1 VLLAATK
8 KHIDDRLTNGFNSKT
23 NKNLKSYNFKSM
35 QKKKVLVFLAKAFET
50 MEFCVFI
57 DVLGWAR
64 VDYGHNIFVDTCG
77 FTDKVTSTF
86 NVTVIVDK
94 TIGEIN
100 VDEYDALAI
109 PGGFG
114 EFGYY
119 EEAYDER
126 FLKLIREFDAK
137 GKIIATV
144 CSGAFPLGKS
154 GIIKNRKAT
163 TYHLK
168 NGYWQEKLKEFGVN
182 VVNEPVVIDGN
193 IITSY
198 CPETAPKVAFELLK
212 MLTTEDDVA
221 IIKKAMGF

>member
-1 VLLAATK
+1 
-8 KHIDDRLTNGFNSKT
+8 
-23 NKNLKSYNFKSM
+23 M
-35 QKKKVLVFLAKAFET
+35 QNKKVLVFLAKAFET
-50 MEFCVFI
+50 MEFSVFI

-64 VDYGHNIFVDTCG
+64 NDYGHNLQVDTCG
-77 FTDKVTSTF
+77 FTEKVISTF
-86 NVTVIVDK
+86 NVPVIVDK

-126 FLKLIREFDAK
+126 FLNLIQEFDAS

-144 CSGAFPLGKS
+144 CSGAFPVAKS
-154 GIIKNRKAT
+154 GVLKNRKAT

-168 NGYWQEKLKEFGVN
+168 DGIYQNKLKEFGVN
-182 VVNEPVVIDGN
+182 VVNEPIVVDDN

-198 CPETAPKVAFELLK
+198 CPETAPNVAFELLK
-212 MLTTEDDVA
+212 MLTSEEEMTV
-221 IIKKAMGF
+221 IKKAMGF